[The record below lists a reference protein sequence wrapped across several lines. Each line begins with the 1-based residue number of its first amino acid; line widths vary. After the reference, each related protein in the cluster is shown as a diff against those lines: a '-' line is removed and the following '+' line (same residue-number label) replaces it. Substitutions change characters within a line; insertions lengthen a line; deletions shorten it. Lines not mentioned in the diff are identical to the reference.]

1 MSRAKVDLLLRE
13 MDSAWE
19 GFVGALDGL
28 TDDEYRWRPSAD
40 AFTLRHVVPP
50 DSEDWP
56 GDPVGT
62 AALGRP
68 RPSTI
73 EWKVAHVA
81 TCKIMY
87 AEYAF
92 REGRL
97 QWRLADLRVPST
109 LDAIRPYCAEAH
121 RVLRGFADGLSDA
134 DLPALRKTNWG
145 ESWPTEKIVWTMVA
159 HDIYHGAQIRTMR
172 AVYRAA
178 RAQEAG
184 R

>member
-1 MSRAKVDLLLRE
+1 MSRAMVDLLLRE

-19 GFVGALDGL
+19 GFVDALEGL
-28 TDDEYRWRPSAD
+28 TDHEYHWRPAPN
-40 AFTLRHVVPP
+40 AFTLRHVVTP
-50 DSEDWP
+50 DSDDWP
-56 GDPVGT
+56 GDPID
-62 AALGRP
+62 APPPL
-68 RPSTI
+68 STI
-73 EWKVAHVA
+73 ELKIAHVA

-97 QWRLADLRVPST
+97 RWRLADLRVPAT
-109 LDAIRPYCAEAH
+109 LDAMRPYCAEAH
-121 RVLRGFADGLSDA
+121 RVLRGFVDGLSDA

-145 ESWPTEKIVWTMVA
+145 ASWPTEKIVWTMIA
-159 HDIYHGAQIRTMR
+159 HDVYHGAQIRTMR

-178 RAQEAG
+178 RAREAG